1 VGKRC
6 GRAEPTEP
14 TAVLSVARGVV
25 GGAGPGVA
33 EAHGLW
39 AAGAWREPG
48 ARRACGRATVVQS
61 CSQ

>member
-1 VGKRC
+1 M
-6 GRAEPTEP
+6 
-14 TAVLSVARGVV
+14 LSVARGVV

-48 ARRACGRATVVQS
+48 ARRAGGRATVVQS